1 MAHSGSKTFQSRYAA
16 ALAFL
21 FVAGKKGARQPRIV
35 RDWLKSRREGS
46 ANFTAA
52 QLWVE
57 LERVAPLLVEEARDL
72 GYYGVQLVQPR
83 RTADQ
88 AVFIWRPW
96 DTNLTLNFREQVVV
110 VHGNSDEA
118 VAFLAAL
125 KTLSPEGLEPKEQPP
140 AQLRLF
146 ND

>member
-1 MAHSGSKTFQSRYAA
+1 MAHSGKKIFQSSYAA

-21 FVAGKKGARQPRIV
+21 FVAGKKGAKQPQIV
-35 RDWLKSRREGS
+35 REWLKTRREGS
-46 ANFTAA
+46 ANFTAD

-57 LERVAPLLVEEARDL
+57 LERVAPLLVQEARDL

-83 RTADQ
+83 QKADQ
-88 AVFIWRPW
+88 TVFIWRPW
-96 DTNLTLNFREQVVV
+96 HTNLTLNFKDQVVV
-110 VHGNSDEA
+110 VHGNTDEA
-118 VAFLAAL
+118 EAFATALA
-125 KTLSPEGLEPKEQPP
+125 TLSEEGLEPKEQPP